1 MNLEG
6 ITLSRG
12 NQVLL
17 EEANFSLYAGDKIG
31 LIGRNGSGKSSLFG
45 LILGH
50 YLEDQGQVYV
60 PKSWG
65 ITYLA
70 QSIPE
75 GALSAKDY
83 VLQGHPRY
91 FEYFDAY
98 EAAFDNEDGE
108 AVIEY
113 QEKLEEIDGF
123 RLPTKAAEILVGLGF
138 TNQELDKAV
147 DDFSG
152 GWRMRLNLARALI
165 APEQVLLLDEPTN
178 HLDLDAIVWLEKFLK
193 NFEGMIVLIAHDS
206 AFLDNVV
213 NKIAHIA
220 NKKID
225 MYTGNYTS
233 FIRQRAQNLIIQQK
247 MHEKQQKVIE
257 HYQSFI
263 TRFKAKASKAK
274 QAQSRAKA
282 LERMEL
288 VASVHIDSPFSFE
301 FLPVQN
307 CPNPILRL
315 GKVSVGY
322 GEKVILSEVNRYLGP
337 GDRVGLLGLNGA
349 GKSTFI
355 KLLAGV
361 LEPISGDK
369 VVASNP
375 KIGYFA
381 QHQLELL
388 NPELSLVDWWQE
400 VFGDLNIK
408 IIREILAK
416 FAFTGDKVFEK
427 IGVLSGGEKSRLI
440 LAKLVY
446 ESPHLLLLD
455 EPTNHLD
462 LDMREA
468 LTLAL
473 QTFEGAMV
481 LVSHDREL
489 LQETTDKLW
498 LVDSGEVTDFDGDM
512 SDYVKWL
519 ENKRISDSGAVPGKG
534 KAAKAGKGN
543 KSSNNQ
549 QLKTQLEKEIQKQE
563 KQIAIIQEKLAKI
576 ESALQDPNLY
586 ESATENNKKKLA
598 DYLGHKKEAEA
609 QLQEAEAAWI
619 KYHDQLDEVG

>member
-12 NQVLL
+12 SQVLL
-17 EEANFSLYAGDKIG
+17 EGANFSLNPGDKIG

-45 LILGH
+45 LILGKYH
-50 YLEDQGQVYV
+50 EDVGEVHV

-65 ITYLA
+65 LTYLA

-75 GALSAKDY
+75 GSLSAKEY
-83 VLQGHPRY
+83 VLQGHAKY
-91 FEYFDAY
+91 IQYSTAY
-98 EAAFDNEDGE
+98 DEAIDNEDGE
-108 AVIEY
+108 ALIEY
-113 QEKLEEIDGF
+113 QEKLEQIDGF

-138 TNQELDKAV
+138 AHQELENAV
-147 DDFSG
+147 DSFSG
-152 GWRMRLNLARALI
+152 GWRMRMNLARALI
-165 APEQVLLLDEPTN
+165 CPEQVLLLDEPTN
-178 HLDLDAIVWLEKFLK
+178 HLDLDAIVWLEKWLK
-193 NFEGMIVLIAHDS
+193 NFEGMIILIAHDS

-225 MYTGNYTS
+225 MYSGNYTS
-233 FIRQRAQNLIIQQK
+233 FIKQRAQNLVIQQK
-247 MHEKQQKVIE
+247 MFEKQQKVVA

-263 TRFKAKASKAK
+263 NRFKAKASKAK

-282 LERMEL
+282 LGRMEL
-288 VASVHIDSPFSFE
+288 VASVQIDSPFSFE
-301 FLPVQN
+301 FVPVKS

-315 GKVSVGY
+315 GKVSTGY
-322 GEKVILSEVNRYLGP
+322 GEKIILKDVNRYLGP
-337 GDRVGLLGLNGA
+337 GDRIGLLGLNGA

-361 LEPISGDK
+361 LEPITGDK
-369 VVASNP
+369 VVAANP

-388 NPELSLVDWWQE
+388 NPDLSLVEWWQE
-400 VFGDLNIK
+400 VFGNLNIK

-416 FAFTGDKVFEK
+416 YAFTGDKVFEK

-446 ESPHLLLLD
+446 EEPHLLLLD

-473 QTFEGAMV
+473 QTFDGAMV

-489 LQETTDKLW
+489 LQETTDTLW

-519 ENKRISDSGAVPGKG
+519 DNKRISEANLISGKS
-534 KAAKAGKGN
+534 KSAKMAK
-543 KSSNNQ
+543 KTTEDEKQ
-549 QLKTQLEKEIQKQE
+549 RKTQLQKELQRQE
-563 KQIAIIQEKLAKI
+563 KQIEQLQDKQQKI
-576 ESALQDPNLY
+576 EAILHDPSLY
-586 ESATENNKKKLA
+586 DANIPANQKKLA
-598 DYLGHKKEAEA
+598 EHLAKKKEIEV
-609 QLQEAEAAWI
+609 QLEELESDWLKLQDE
-619 KYHDQLDEVG
+619 LDSLS

>member
-6 ITLSRG
+6 VTLSRG

-17 EEANFSLYAGDKIG
+17 EQANFALYAGDKIG

-45 LILGH
+45 LILGLYH
-50 YLEDQGQVYV
+50 EEEGKVYV

-70 QSIPE
+70 QAIPE
-75 GALSAKDY
+75 GKLCAKDY
-83 VLQGHPRY
+83 VLHGHPKYIRY
-91 FEYFDAY
+91 SKAY
-98 EAAFDNEDGE
+98 EEALDNEDGE
-108 AVIEY
+108 ALIEY
-113 QEKLEEIDGF
+113 QEKLEQIDGF

-138 TNQELDKAV
+138 TTLELDKAV

-165 APEQVLLLDEPTN
+165 CPEQVLLLDEPTN
-178 HLDLDAIVWLEKFLK
+178 HLDLDAIVWLEKWLK
-193 NFEGMIVLIAHDS
+193 NYEGMIILIAHDS

-213 NKIAHIA
+213 NKIAHIN

-247 MHEKQQKVIE
+247 MFEKQQKVVE

-263 TRFKAKASKAK
+263 RRFKAKASKAK
-274 QAQSRAKA
+274 QAQSRVKA

-301 FLPVQN
+301 FLPVQD

-315 GKVSVGY
+315 SKASVGY
-322 GEKVILSEVNRYLGP
+322 GQTTIISDINRYLGP
-337 GDRVGLLGLNGA
+337 GDRIGLLGLNGA

-361 LEPISGDK
+361 LAPLSGDK

-388 NPELSLVDWWQE
+388 NPALSLVDWWQE
-400 VFGDLNIK
+400 IFGSQNIK
-408 IIREILAK
+408 VIREILAK
-416 FAFTGDKVFEK
+416 FAFNGDKVFEK
-427 IGVLSGGEKSRLI
+427 IGVLSGGEKSRLV

-446 ESPHLLLLD
+446 QAPHLLLLD

-473 QTFEGAMV
+473 QSFDGAMI

-489 LQETTDKLW
+489 LQDTTDKLW
-498 LVDSGEVTDFDGDM
+498 LVDSGQVSDFDGDM
-512 SDYVKWL
+512 NDYVKWL
-519 ENKRISDSGAVPGKG
+519 DNKRLADAGA
-534 KAAKAGKGN
+534 ATAKSKKN
-543 KSSNNQ
+543 TTHKI
-549 QLKTQLEKEIQKQE
+549 TLEKDIQKQE
-563 KQIAIIQEKLAKI
+563 KHIAFIQEKLSNI
-576 ESALQDPNLY
+576 EALLQNPSLY
-586 ESATENNKKKLA
+586 EGGAASNQKQLTEYLA
-598 DYLGHKKEAEA
+598 SKKEWAEK
-609 QLQEAEAAWI
+609 LEEAEMAWI
-619 KYHDQLDEVG
+619 KLHDKL

>member
-6 ITLSRG
+6 ITLARG

-17 EEANFSLYAGDKIG
+17 EEANFSLNPGDKIG

-50 YLEDQGQVYV
+50 YTEETGQVYV

-75 GALSAKDY
+75 GTLSAKEY
-83 VLQGHPRY
+83 VLHGHAKYIRY
-91 FEYFDAY
+91 FQIY
-98 EAAFDNEDGE
+98 EEALDNEDGE
-108 AVIEY
+108 TLIEY
-113 QEKLEEIDGF
+113 QEKLEQIDGF

-138 TNQELDKAV
+138 LNAELDKAV
-147 DDFSG
+147 NDFSG

-165 APEQVLLLDEPTN
+165 CPEQVLLLDEPTN
-178 HLDLDAIVWLEKFLK
+178 HLDLDAIVWLEKWLK
-193 NFEGMIVLIAHDS
+193 NYEGMIVLIAHDS
-206 AFLDNVV
+206 AFLDSVV
-213 NKIAHIA
+213 NKIAHIS
-220 NKKID
+220 NKKIE

-233 FIRQRAQNLIIQQK
+233 FIKQRAQNLIIQQK
-247 MHEKQQKVIE
+247 MFEKQRKVIE

-263 TRFKAKASKAK
+263 NRFKAKASKAK

-282 LERMEL
+282 LDRMEL
-288 VASVHIDSPFSFE
+288 VASVHVDSPFSFE
-301 FLPVQN
+301 FLPVKD

-315 GKVSVGY
+315 GRVSVGY
-322 GEKVILSEVNRYLGP
+322 GSNVVLKEINRYLGP

-361 LEPISGDK
+361 LDPISGDK

-400 VFGDLNIK
+400 VFGNQNIK
-408 IIREILAK
+408 VIREILAK

-446 ESPHLLLLD
+446 QEPHLLLLD

-473 QTFEGAMV
+473 QGFDGAMV

-489 LQETTDKLW
+489 LQETTDTLW
-498 LVDSGEVTDFDGDM
+498 LVDEGQVTDFDGDM

-519 ENKRISDSGAVPGKG
+519 ESKRVGVPSAASVKA
-534 KAAKAGKGN
+534 KAAN
-543 KSSNNQ
+543 DQ
-549 QLKTQLEKEIQKQE
+549 QLKSQLTKELQKQE
-563 KQIAIIQEKLAKI
+563 KQLVLIQEKLLKI
-576 ESALQDPNLY
+576 EMVLQDPSLY
-586 ESATENNKKKLA
+586 QVGDKNKKDQLTK
-598 DYLGHKKEAEA
+598 YLSDKKMCQKELEAAEA
-609 QLQEAEAAWI
+609 GWMQLQNR
-619 KYHDQLDEVG
+619 LDDLS

>member
-17 EEANFSLYAGDKIG
+17 EQANFSLYAGDKIG

-45 LILGH
+45 LILGQ
-50 YLEDQGQVYV
+50 YREDEGQVYV

-70 QSIPE
+70 QAIPE
-75 GALSAKDY
+75 GKLSAKEY
-83 VLQGHPRY
+83 VLHGHAKYIRY
-91 FEYFDAY
+91 WHAY
-98 EAAFDNEDGE
+98 EEALDNEDGE
-108 AVIEY
+108 ALIEY

-138 TNQELDKAV
+138 TNEELDKAV

-165 APEQVLLLDEPTN
+165 CPEQVLLLDEPTN
-178 HLDLDAIVWLEKFLK
+178 HLDLDAIVWLEKWLK
-193 NFEGMIVLIAHDS
+193 SYEGMIILIAHDS
-206 AFLDNVV
+206 AFLDSVV

-301 FLPVQN
+301 FLPVRS

-315 GKVSVGY
+315 GRVSVGY
-322 GEKVILSEVNRYLGP
+322 GEKVIISDINRYLGP

-361 LEPISGDK
+361 LAPMSGDK

-400 VFGDLNIK
+400 IFGNLNIK
-408 IIREILAK
+408 VIREILAK

-446 ESPHLLLLD
+446 EEPHLLLLD

-473 QTFEGAMV
+473 QSFDGAMV

-498 LVDSGEVTDFDGDM
+498 LVDSGQVTDFDGDM

-519 ENKRISDSGAVPGKG
+519 DNKRISDSGIATSK
-534 KAAKAGKGN
+534 AKAGKVIKV
-543 KSSNNQ
+543 KSANHQ
-549 QLKTQLEKEIQKQE
+549 QIKAQLEKDIQKQE
-563 KQIAIIQEKLAKI
+563 KQIALIQEKLAKI
-576 ESALQDPNLY
+576 ETVLQDPSLY
-586 ESATENNKKKLA
+586 ENVTEANKKKLA
-598 DYLGHKKEAEA
+598 EYLSHKKDAEKK
-609 QLQEAEAAWI
+609 LQESEATWI
-619 KYHDQLDEVG
+619 KLHDQLDGLE

>member
-6 ITLSRG
+6 ITLARG
-12 NQVLL
+12 SQVLL
-17 EEANFSLYAGDKIG
+17 EQANFALHPGDKIG

-50 YLEDQGQVYV
+50 YPEETGNVYI

-75 GALSAKDY
+75 GKLSAKDY
-83 VLQGHPRY
+83 VLHGHAKYIRY
-91 FEYFDAY
+91 MQIY
-98 EAAFDNEDGE
+98 EEALNNEDGE
-108 AVIEY
+108 TLIEY
-113 QEKLEEIDGF
+113 QEKLEQIDGF
-123 RLPTKAAEILVGLGF
+123 RLPAKAAEILVGLGF
-138 TNQELDKAV
+138 STAELDKAV

-152 GWRMRLNLARALI
+152 GWRMRMNLARALI
-165 APEQVLLLDEPTN
+165 CPEQVLLLDEPTN
-178 HLDLDAIVWLEKFLK
+178 HLDLDAIVWLEKWLK
-193 NFEGMIVLIAHDS
+193 NYEGMIVLIAHDS

-213 NKIAHIA
+213 NKIAHIH

-225 MYTGNYTS
+225 MYTGNYTH
-233 FIRQRAQNLIIQQK
+233 FIKQRAQNLVIQQK
-247 MHEKQQKVIE
+247 MFEKQQKVVE

-263 TRFKAKASKAK
+263 NRFKAKASKAK
-274 QAQSRAKA
+274 QAQSRVKA
-282 LERMEL
+282 LARMEL

-301 FLPVQN
+301 FLPVQS
-307 CPNPILRL
+307 CPNPILKL
-315 GKVSVGY
+315 SKVSTGY
-322 GEKVILSEVNRYLGP
+322 GSKIVLKDIHRYLGP
-337 GDRVGLLGLNGA
+337 GDRIGLLGLNGA

-355 KLLAGV
+355 KLLSGV
-361 LEPISGDK
+361 LAPLSGDK
-369 VVASNP
+369 VVAANP

-388 NPELSLVDWWQE
+388 NPDLSLVEWWQE
-400 VFGDLNIK
+400 IFGNQNIK

-427 IGVLSGGEKSRLI
+427 IKVLSGGEKSRLI

-446 ESPHLLLLD
+446 EEPHLLLLD

-473 QTFEGAMV
+473 QSFEGAMV

-498 LVDSGEVTDFDGDM
+498 LVDDGRVEDFDGDM

-519 ENKRISDSGAVPGKG
+519 ENKRSNLSNDSNTASSTSSGAK
-534 KAAKAGKGN
+534 N
-543 KSSNNQ
+543 KTAQSQ
-549 QLKTQLEKEIQKQE
+549 QSKMQLEKDLKKQE
-563 KQIAIIQEKLAKI
+563 KQIVAVQEKLDKI
-576 ESALQDPNLY
+576 EQLLQDPDLY
-586 ESATENNKKKLA
+586 QTNTPQVKDKLA
-598 DYLGHKKEAEA
+598 KYLADKQKYLKEIEAAEA
-609 QLQEAEAAWI
+609 IWMKLQN
-619 KYHDQLDEVG
+619 DLDALT

>member
-6 ITLSRG
+6 VTLSRG

-17 EEANFSLYAGDKIG
+17 EEANFALYAGDKIG

-50 YLEDQGQVYV
+50 YGEDTGQVYV

-70 QSIPE
+70 QAIPE
-75 GALSAKDY
+75 GKLSAKEY
-83 VLQGHPRY
+83 VLHGHAKYIRY
-91 FEYFDAY
+91 WALY
-98 EAAFDNEDGE
+98 EQALDNEDGE
-108 AVIEY
+108 ALIEY

-138 TNQELDKAV
+138 SNAELDKAV

-165 APEQVLLLDEPTN
+165 CPEQVLLLDEPTN
-178 HLDLDAIVWLEKFLK
+178 HLDLDAIVWLERWLK
-193 NFEGMIVLIAHDS
+193 SYEGMIVLIAHDS
-206 AFLDNVV
+206 AFLDSVV

-233 FIRQRAQNLIIQQK
+233 FIRQRAQNLVIQQK
-247 MHEKQQKVIE
+247 MHAKQQKVIE

-263 TRFKAKASKAK
+263 ARFKAKASKAK

-301 FLPVQN
+301 FLPVES

-315 GKVSVGY
+315 GRVDVGY
-322 GEKVILSEVNRYLGP
+322 GEKVVLNGINRYLGP

-361 LEPISGDK
+361 LAPLSGDK

-388 NPELSLVDWWQE
+388 NPALSLIDWWQE
-400 VFGDLNIK
+400 IFGNQNVK
-408 IIREILAK
+408 VIREILAK

-446 ESPHLLLLD
+446 QEPHLLLLD

-473 QTFEGAMV
+473 QSFDGAMV

-498 LVDSGEVTDFDGDM
+498 LVDSGEVSDFDGDM

-519 ENKRISDSGAVPGKG
+519 ESKRITDSGGVT
-534 KAAKAGKGN
+534 AKSKNTKNAHHAQRKV
-543 KSSNNQ
+543 
-549 QLKTQLEKEIQKQE
+549 QLEKDIQKQE
-563 KQIAIIQEKLAKI
+563 KQIALIQEKLAKI
-576 ESALQDPNLY
+576 ETALQDSSLY
-586 ESATENNKKKLA
+586 ALGADSKKQQLA
-598 DYLGHKKEAEA
+598 DYLAHKKKEEKKLEEAESGWVK
-609 QLQEAEAAWI
+609 LQG
-619 KYHDQLDEVG
+619 QLDSLS